1 MMDPLSGAGIDLD
14 DVGAMGRQRIMVIE
28 DEGDT
33 IYLLKNILRMA
44 GYNVLS
50 ASGGEEALQKIGSQE
65 PDLILLD
72 LMMPDMDGW
81 ETFEYIR
88 KMTETPVIFIS
99 ALSSKEHIIKGLRTG
114 VDDYITKPFHNEEVV
129 ERVRAVL
136 RRAGRAKEVNRFVFS
151 KINMVVD
158 IKGQQVLLAEQ
169 SIHLTAKEFSVLAV
183 LAKHAPQV
191 VNYQMISEEVWGADS
206 SEARK
211 RAKYL
216 VYLLR
221 RKFAEIAPKT
231 DLIQNVDRLGYRLNT
246 ND

>member
-1 MMDPLSGAGIDLD
+1 M
-14 DVGAMGRQRIMVIE
+14 
-28 DEGDT
+28 
-33 IYLLKNILRMA
+33 
-44 GYNVLS
+44 S
-50 ASGGEEALQKIGSQE
+50 ASGGEEALQKISSQE

-88 KMTETPVIFIS
+88 KMTETPVVFIS
-99 ALSSKEHIIKGLRTG
+99 ALSSKEHIIKGLRAG

-129 ERVRAVL
+129 ERVKAVL
-136 RRAGRAKEVNRFVFS
+136 RRAGRTKEVNRFVFP
-151 KINMVVD
+151 KIDMVVD
-158 IKGQQVLLAEQ
+158 VKGQQVVLAEQ
-169 SIHLTAKEFSVLAV
+169 PIHLTAKEFAV
-183 LAKHAPQV
+183 LAALAKYAPQV
-191 VNYQMISEEVWGADS
+191 VNYQTISESVWGADS
-206 SEARK
+206 AEARK

-221 RKFAEIAPKT
+221 RKFNDIVPDA

>member
-1 MMDPLSGAGIDLD
+1 MNRISGAGIDLD
-14 DVGAMGRQRIMVIE
+14 DVGAMGRQRIMVVE

-33 IYLLKNILRMA
+33 IFLLKNILRMS
-44 GYNVLS
+44 GYNVMS
-50 ASGGEEALQKIGSQE
+50 ASGGEEALQKIGMHE

-81 ETFEYIR
+81 ETFEFIR

-136 RRAGRAKEVNRFVFS
+136 RRAGRTKEVTRFVFPQI
-151 KINMVVD
+151 KMVVD
-158 IKGQQVLLAEQ
+158 VKGQQVQLAEEN
-169 SIHLTAKEFSVLAV
+169 IHLTAKEFAVLAV

-191 VNYQMISEEVWGADS
+191 VNYQTISESVWGMDS

-221 RKFAEIAPKT
+221 RKFNEVLPGEE
-231 DLIQNVDRLGYRLNT
+231 LIQNVDRLGYRLNSV
-246 ND
+246 D

>member
-1 MMDPLSGAGIDLD
+1 MNRIAGAGIDLD
-14 DVGAMGRQRIMVIE
+14 DVGTMGRQRIMVVE
-28 DEGDT
+28 DEVDT
-33 IYLLKNILRMA
+33 VFLLKNILRMS
-44 GYNVLS
+44 GYNVMS
-50 ASGGEEALQKIGSQE
+50 ASGGQEALQKIGLHE

-88 KMTETPVIFIS
+88 KMTEAPVIFIS

-136 RRAGRAKEVNRFVFS
+136 RRAGRTKDVTRFVFPQI
-151 KINMVVD
+151 KMVVD
-158 IKGQQVLLAEQ
+158 VNGQQVQLGDEN
-169 SIHLTAKEFSVLAV
+169 IHLTAKEFAVLAV

-191 VNYQMISEEVWGADS
+191 VNYQAISESVWGMDS

-221 RKFAEIAPKT
+221 RKFNEVMPGEE
-231 DLIQNVDRLGYRLNT
+231 LIQNVDRLGYRLNSA
-246 ND
+246 D

>member
-1 MMDPLSGAGIDLD
+1 MNHLSGAGIDLD
-14 DVGAMGRQRIMVIE
+14 DVGAMGRQRIMVVE

-33 IYLLKNILRMA
+33 VYLLKNILRMA
-44 GYNVLS
+44 GFNVMS
-50 ASGGEEALQKIGSQE
+50 ASGGEEALQKIGLHE

-114 VDDYITKPFHNEEVV
+114 VDDYITKPFHNEELV

-136 RRAGRAKEVNRFVFS
+136 RRAGRTKEINRFVFPA
-151 KINMVVD
+151 IEMVVN
-158 IKGQQVLLAEQ
+158 IKGQQVQLADEH
-169 SIHLTAKEFSVLAV
+169 IHLTAKEFAVLAV

-191 VNYQMISEEVWGADS
+191 VNYQTISESVWGADS
-206 SEARK
+206 TEARK

-221 RKFAEIAPKT
+221 RKFNEIIPDAE
-231 DLIQNVDRLGYRLNT
+231 LIQNVDRLGYRLNT

>member
-1 MMDPLSGAGIDLD
+1 MDHLTGAGIDLD
-14 DVGAMGRQRIMVIE
+14 DMGAMGRQRIMVVE
-28 DEGDT
+28 DEADT
-33 IYLLKNILRMA
+33 VYLLKNILRMA
-44 GYNVLS
+44 GFNVMS
-50 ASGGEEALQKIGSQE
+50 ASGGEEALQKISSQE

-81 ETFEYIR
+81 ETFAYIR
-88 KMTETPVIFIS
+88 KMTDIPVVFIS
-99 ALSSKEHIIKGLRTG
+99 ALSAKEHVIKGLRTG

-129 ERVRAVL
+129 ERVKAVL
-136 RRAGRAKEVNRFVFS
+136 RRAGRTKEMNRFVFP

-158 IKGQQVLLAEQ
+158 VKGQQVQLAEE
-169 SIHLTAKEFSVLAV
+169 SIHLTAKEFAVLAV

-191 VNYQMISEEVWGADS
+191 VNYQTISESVWGADS
-206 SEARK
+206 AEARK

-221 RKFAEIAPKT
+221 RKFSALDGDT

-246 ND
+246 GE

>member
-1 MMDPLSGAGIDLD
+1 MDPLSGAGIDLD

-28 DEGDT
+28 DESDT
-33 IYLLKNILRMA
+33 VFLLKNILRMA

-50 ASGGEEALQKIGSQE
+50 ALSGEEALQKIGSQE

-81 ETFEYIR
+81 ETFEYVR
-88 KMTETPVIFIS
+88 KMTDTPVIFIS

-136 RRAGRAKEVNRFVFS
+136 RRAGRAKEVNRFVFP
-151 KINMVVD
+151 KISMVVD
-158 IKGQQVLLAEQ
+158 VKGQQVLLEEQ
-169 SIHLTAKEFSVLAV
+169 NIHLTAKEFSVLMI

-191 VNYQMISEEVWGADS
+191 VNYQMISEAVWGADS

-221 RKFAEIAPKT
+221 RKFAEIAPSI

>member
-1 MMDPLSGAGIDLD
+1 MNRISGAGIDLD
-14 DVGAMGRQRIMVIE
+14 DVGAMGRQRIMVVE

-33 IYLLKNILRMA
+33 VFLLKNILRMA
-44 GYNVLS
+44 GFNVMS
-50 ASGGEEALQKIGSQE
+50 ASSGEEALQKIGMHE

-72 LMMPDMDGW
+72 LMMPEMDGW

-129 ERVRAVL
+129 ERVKAVL
-136 RRAGRAKEVNRFVFS
+136 RRAGRTKEVTRFVFP
-151 KINMVVD
+151 KIKMVVD
-158 IKGQQVLLAEQ
+158 VKGQQVQLAEE
-169 SIHLTAKEFSVLAV
+169 SIHLTAKEFAVLAV

-191 VNYQMISEEVWGADS
+191 VNYQTISESVWGADS

-221 RKFAEIAPKT
+221 RKFNEVLPDE
-231 DLIQNVDRLGYRLNT
+231 DLIQNVDRLGYRLNSS
-246 ND
+246 D